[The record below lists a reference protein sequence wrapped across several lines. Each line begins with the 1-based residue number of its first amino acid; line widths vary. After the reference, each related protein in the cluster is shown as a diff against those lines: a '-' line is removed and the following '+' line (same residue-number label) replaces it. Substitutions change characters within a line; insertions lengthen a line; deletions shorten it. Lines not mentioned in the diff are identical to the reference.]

1 MHPQPRSPLWTWRSF
16 MDSPARS
23 LPHRF
28 NRPGGLSFVS
38 YVIVALVILWSLEG
52 AGWSL
57 DRLLSSP
64 PKLADFFSRAWPPS
78 THNLDRLAWKM
89 VETLQIAVAG
99 AAIGIVLS
107 LPIALLAARGVLVG
121 RGVNLAVRV
130 ILGFIRA
137 VPDLAWALVFVVA
150 VGLGPFAGMLA
161 IAIDTIGFCGRFF
174 ADDMENTDPG
184 PAEALTATGARR
196 IDIAASAVIPAA
208 LPAFVSTSLFGL
220 EKAVRS
226 STILGLV
233 GAGGIGIELKVGFD
247 LFDYPTALTVILM
260 IAVVVIGVEQI
271 GAVLR
276 HKIIGPGR

>member
-1 MHPQPRSPLWTWRSF
+1 
-16 MDSPARS
+16 MDNPARA

-52 AGWSL
+52 TGWSL

-121 RGVNLAVRV
+121 RGVNLVVRV

-184 PAEALTATGARR
+184 PAEALTATGAKR

-208 LPAFVSTSLFGL
+208 LPAFVSTSLFAV
-220 EKAVRS
+220 EKAVRA

-247 LFDYPTALTVILM
+247 LFDYPTALSVILM

-276 HKIIGPGR
+276 QKIIGTAR

>member
-1 MHPQPRSPLWTWRSF
+1 MSDTAVP
-16 MDSPARS
+16 D
-23 LPHRF
+23 RF
-28 NRPGGLSFVS
+28 SRPGPGGFVG
-38 YVIVALVILWSLEG
+38 YVLLILVVLWSLEG
-52 AGWSL
+52 AGWSVE
-57 DRLLSSP
+57 RLIASP
-64 PKLADFFSRAWPPS
+64 PKLANFFSRAWPPS

-107 LPIALLAARGVLVG
+107 LPVALLAARGVLVG
-121 RGVNLAVRV
+121 RGINWAVRTL
-130 ILGFIRA
+130 LGFIRA

-161 IAIDTIGFCGRFF
+161 IVIDTIGYCGRFF

-184 PAEALTATGARR
+184 SAEALTATGARR
-196 IDIAASAVIPAA
+196 IDIAACATIPAA

-247 LFDYPTALTVILM
+247 LFDYPTAMTVILM

-276 HKIIGPGR
+276 RKIMGPGR

>member
-1 MHPQPRSPLWTWRSF
+1 
-16 MDSPARS
+16 MDSS
-23 LPHRF
+23 LHTPPRRF
-28 NRPGGLSFVS
+28 TNPGALSFVS
-38 YVIVALVILWSLEG
+38 YVMAALVILWSLEG

-57 DRLLSSP
+57 DRLLSAP

-107 LPIALLAARGVLVG
+107 VPVALLAARGVLVG
-121 RGVNLAVRV
+121 RGINQIVRIV
-130 ILGFIRA
+130 LGFIRA

-161 IAIDTIGFCGRFF
+161 IAIDTLGFCGRFF

-196 IDIAASAVIPAA
+196 IDIAATAIIPAA
-208 LPAFVSTSLFGL
+208 LPAFVSTSLFAL
-220 EKAVRS
+220 EKAVRA

-247 LFDYPTALTVILM
+247 LFDYPTAVTVILM

-276 HKIIGPGR
+276 QKIIGPGR